1 MTPGGRA
8 RMYLCTGLALVAAFV
23 LGVATGSNAARADGD
38 DDGAA
43 SSQPLA
49 AAYVCPLHPRISEA
63 EPGTCAICGAELEA
77 VDPAASQPTSRPTSQ
92 PVSPP
97 GAASGAD
104 KLYTCPMHPHI
115 LQDEPGACPI
125 CGMDL
130 VPKKVEISDGAVA
143 KAGVIRI
150 DPVVVQNMGV
160 RVASV
165 RRAPLARSVRTVGSV
180 TVAEDRLSVVN
191 LRFSGWI
198 EKLRVDE
205 TGMRVERGQ
214 PLFDIYSPELVSA
227 EQELVVA
234 LRTAGAKSP
243 LADSARRRLELF
255 GVPRSERRRVEKD
268 LEPRPRFTVRA
279 PATGYVVHKTV
290 VEGARVM
297 AGSDLY
303 RIADL
308 STVWI
313 EAEVYEHDAPWIS
326 VGAPT
331 RIELSFQGSV
341 QREGQVSYIYPT
353 LNPRTRTLRV
363 RVELPNPNL
372 ELRPGAFAT
381 VEIDAQ
387 RIPDALVVPTEA
399 ILHSGQ
405 RQIVFVS
412 PETGR
417 YEAREIRTGLV
428 GDAHMTQVTQG
439 LDEGES
445 VVTSGQFLLD
455 SESQLQ
461 EAVQKMLAARL
472 QAKAGG
478 TPSASDAHDHGADAA
493 LWTCPMHPQ
502 IIEDQAGT
510 CPICGMDLVEM
521 KK

>member
-1 MTPGGRA
+1 MSTTRPG
-8 RMYLCTGLALVAAFV
+8 
-23 LGVATGSNAARADGD
+23 
-38 DDGAA
+38 
-43 SSQPLA
+43 
-49 AAYVCPLHPRISEA
+49 
-63 EPGTCAICGAELEA
+63 
-77 VDPAASQPTSRPTSQ
+77 
-92 PVSPP
+92 
-97 GAASGAD
+97 
-104 KLYTCPMHPHI
+104 
-115 LQDEPGACPI
+115 
-125 CGMDL
+125 
-130 VPKKVEISDGAVA
+130 
-143 KAGVIRI
+143 
-150 DPVVVQNMGV
+150 
-160 RVASV
+160 
-165 RRAPLARSVRTVGSV
+165 
-180 TVAEDRLSVVN
+180 
-191 LRFSGWI
+191 
-198 EKLRVDE
+198 
-205 TGMRVERGQ
+205 
-214 PLFDIYSPELVSA
+214 SA
-227 EQELVVA
+227 
-234 LRTAGAKSP
+234 
-243 LADSARRRLELF
+243 SARRR
-255 GVPRSERRRVEKD
+255 GSVRVVD
-268 LEPRPRFTVRA
+268 LRPVL
-279 PATGYVVHKTV
+279 G
-290 VEGARVM
+290 
-297 AGSDLY
+297 
-303 RIADL
+303 
-308 STVWI
+308 
-313 EAEVYEHDAPWIS
+313 
-326 VGAPT
+326 
-331 RIELSFQGSV
+331 QGSV